1 MKIKDYKCK
10 CGCDDFFFMN
20 KGVQVGIYCT
30 LCGKW
35 YKWADKDE
43 QNLKNNVPEKKSR
56 NEEGEFIEMTEI
68 IIKGDDFNT
77 SWENVP
83 QEVADAVKT
92 LLYAV
97 EENLGNPMISRITKI
112 GEE

>member
-43 QNLKNNVPEKKSR
+43 QNLKNNVSEKKK
-56 NEEGEFIEMTEI
+56 EDGEGEMTEI
-68 IIKGDDFNT
+68 IIKGAEFNT

-97 EENLGNPMISRITKI
+97 EENSGSPMISRITKI

>member
-1 MKIKDYKCK
+1 M
-10 CGCDDFFFMN
+10 
-20 KGVQVGIYCT
+20 
-30 LCGKW
+30 
-35 YKWADKDE
+35 
-43 QNLKNNVPEKKSR
+43 PEKKSR
-56 NEEGEFIEMTEI
+56 DMEGEFIEMTEI
-68 IIKGDDFNT
+68 IIKGADFNT

>member
-1 MKIKDYKCK
+1 M
-10 CGCDDFFFMN
+10 
-20 KGVQVGIYCT
+20 
-30 LCGKW
+30 
-35 YKWADKDE
+35 AE
-43 QNLKNNVPEKKSR
+43 R
-56 NEEGEFIEMTEI
+56 EMTEI
-68 IIKGDDFNT
+68 IIKDAKFNT